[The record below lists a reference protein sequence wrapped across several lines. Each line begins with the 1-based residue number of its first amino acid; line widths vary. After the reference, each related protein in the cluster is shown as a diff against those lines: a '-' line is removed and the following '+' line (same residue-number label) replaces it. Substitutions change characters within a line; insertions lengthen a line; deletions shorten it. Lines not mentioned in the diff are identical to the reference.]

1 MKSPIDINDILFEAQ
16 FKAGVLDPAV
26 FSHEAHL
33 RLAWIHIKNYGV
45 ETAIENICN
54 QLKAFVEI
62 LGAGD
67 KYNETLTIAAIRA
80 VHHFMLRSEAASFG
94 DFIEQFPRLK
104 YNFKDLMACHYK
116 MDIFNNAIAKR
127 EYIAPDLLPF

>member
-1 MKSPIDINDILFEAQ
+1 MNDAMFEAQ
-16 FKAGVLDPAV
+16 FKATVLDPAV

-33 RLAWIHIKNYGV
+33 RLAWIHIKKYGV
-45 ETAIENICN
+45 ETAIVNICS

-67 KYNETLTIAAIRA
+67 KYNETLTIAAIRT
-80 VHHFMLRSEAASFG
+80 VHHFMLKSDTA
-94 DFIEQFPRLK
+94 DFNVFIRQFPRLK